1 MGWNEGVFVDGTR
14 TGQKHQNDSMSFK
27 NNILAGNLRAINN
40 SSFSGARAKVLSQ
53 NDSIFS
59 ATGVLN
65 DPFNY
70 TNPSFAPSEGS
81 PALTGASF
89 TDARVADAFF
99 TQTPFRGAMG
109 NNPDSNWTNCW
120 CNFDPQN
127 TNYNSSPINNP
138 AATANFTAP
147 SASNSLKVDFANT
160 SSNATSYMWD
170 FGVAASSNDTSSAA
184 NPSFTYPNN
193 GKYTVTLIAKS
204 KCGNSTKTFE
214 VTVNDVSILPI
225 VDYTFV
231 QNNTTGS
238 RELSFT
244 NTTTEKGL
252 TIDYTWKFGDGA
264 TANTKNATHTYTS
277 NGSYTVTLI
286 ATHIYGVDSVSKT
299 INVIATS
306 VSEEVSA
313 FNNFVMYP
321 NPTREN
327 VTIDFNLIKSET
339 VSVSIMDLSGKEII
353 SLPASRMNV
362 GKQSMELSTSEL
374 SEGMYIV
381 RVNGVESSISSRLV
395 IIK

>member
-1 MGWNEGVFVDGTR
+1 
-14 TGQKHQNDSMSFK
+14 
-27 NNILAGNLRAINN
+27 
-40 SSFSGARAKVLSQ
+40 
-53 NDSIFS
+53 
-59 ATGVLN
+59 
-65 DPFNY
+65 
-70 TNPSFAPSEGS
+70 
-81 PALTGASF
+81 
-89 TDARVADAFF
+89 
-99 TQTPFRGAMG
+99 
-109 NNPDSNWTNCW
+109 
-120 CNFDPQN
+120 
-127 TNYNSSPINNP
+127 
-138 AATANFTAP
+138 
-147 SASNSLKVDFANT
+147 
-160 SSNATSYMWD
+160 MWD
-170 FGVAASSNDTSSAA
+170 FGVTSSTTDTSSAVS
-184 NPSFTYPNN
+184 PSFTYPAN

-204 KCGNSTKTFE
+204 KCGNSIKTFE
-214 VTVNDVSILPI
+214 ITINDVSILPI
-225 VDYTFV
+225 VDFTFV
-231 QNNTTGS
+231 QNTTTGS
-238 RELSFT
+238 RELTFT

-252 TIDYTWKFGDGA
+252 TIDYAWKFGDAA

-286 ATHIYGVDSVSKT
+286 ATHIYGVDSISKT

-339 VSVSIMDLSGKEII
+339 VSISVMDLSGKEIM